1 MSNFEDYDLRHGEGT
16 GRRRPANRPSG
27 RPSGSRP
34 NGGRPNGSRPVNRN
48 GHSSRPSGYSN
59 HSMDLDDEIELYE
72 YDSQYGFEEDDMPA
86 RRSASSSARRASASR
101 SGRPSGSRPSGRPGN
116 HSGSH
121 SGSSR
126 KPASKSS
133 AKDSRDARV
142 AARGGARRPAGKNAK
157 KKKMKRTIFVV
168 EIAVLLVILIVFF
181 FWSKFGKVNWD
192 NINMEELE
200 NDSLDAETKEVLSQY
215 TTLALFGVDN
225 RSNGNLDTGNSD
237 TIILVSI
244 NNDTK
249 EVKMVSVQRD
259 TYLQVEDDK
268 YRKCNYAYNHGGVES
283 AIEMLNKNLDLN
295 IAGYVSVDFNAVAM
309 VVDDLGGLDLEVTQ
323 KMIDTNNPE
332 TGQNALAGYIAE
344 VENVLKYYPDK
355 EEYWDRNDCYFDKP
369 GVYHMNG
376 AQVVGYC
383 RNRYAVD
390 NDYGRAENQRKVI
403 KLLIEKAKHAKV
415 SQLNDICDDVFP
427 KISTSLS
434 MGQCLS
440 MATAVGDYEVTNSTG
455 FPFALK
461 TAKISS
467 KIGSVV
473 VPCTLTSNV
482 VTLHE
487 FLYEQENYDA
497 TDDVVDKI
505 SDYIQNETGF
515 SESSAEI
522 NQTPDMSSSDEKE
535 KK

>member
-1 MSNFEDYDLRHGEGT
+1 MSNFEDYDLKRGESS
-16 GRRRPANRPSG
+16 GRRRPANRTTG

-34 NGGRPNGSRPVNRN
+34 AGRTS
-48 GHSSRPSGYSN
+48 HSSYSNSHSN
-59 HSMDLDDEIELYE
+59 HSMDLDGEIELYE
-72 YDSQYGFEEDDMPA
+72 YGSQYVFEDDERPV
-86 RRSASSSARRASASR
+86 RRSASSSARRASSSR
-101 SGRPSGSRPSGRPGN
+101 SGSRA
-116 HSGSH
+116 GSH
-121 SGSSR
+121 SGSRSASQR
-126 KPASKSS
+126 KPASRNTSRSS
-133 AKDSRDARV
+133 SRPTSRDARNGSS
-142 AARGGARRPAGKNAK
+142 RNGGRRPSGRNAK
-157 KKKMKRTIFVV
+157 KKKTKRTIFVV
-168 EIAVLLVILIVFF
+168 EIVVLLLILIIFF

-192 NINMEELE
+192 NINMSELE
-200 NDSLDAETKEVLSQY
+200 NTNLDEETKEVLGQY

-225 RSNGNLDTGNSD
+225 RSNGNLDSGNSD

-259 TYLQVEDDK
+259 TYLQVEEDK
-268 YRKCNYAYNHGGVES
+268 YRKCNYAYNHGGVET

-295 IAGYVSVDFNAVAM
+295 ISGYVSVDFYAVAK

-323 KMIDTNNPE
+323 KMIDTVNKE

-403 KLLIEKAKHAKV
+403 KLIVEKAKKANLK
-415 SQLNDICDDVFP
+415 QLNDICNDVFP
-427 KISTSLS
+427 EISTSLS
-434 MGQCLS
+434 LGQCIG
-440 MATAVGDYEVTNSTG
+440 MATAVKDYEVTNSSG

-461 TAKISS
+461 TKIIS
-467 KIGSVV
+467 KKTGSVV
-473 VPCTLTSNV
+473 IPCTLSTNV
-482 VTLHE
+482 STLHQ
-487 FLYEQENYDA
+487 FLYEQENYDT
-497 TDDVVDKI
+497 TDDVVDVI
-505 SDYIQNETGF
+505 SEHIVNETGCT
-515 SESSAEI
+515 ESSAEI
-522 NQTPDMSSSDEKE
+522 NQTPDMSTESE
-535 KK
+535 KKE

>member
-1 MSNFEDYDLRHGEGT
+1 MSNFDDYDLRRGESS
-16 GRRRPANRPSG
+16 GRRRPANRTTG

-34 NGGRPNGSRPVNRN
+34 AGRTS
-48 GHSSRPSGYSN
+48 HSSYSNSHSN

-72 YDSQYGFEEDDMPA
+72 YGSQYGFEDDERPV
-86 RRSASSSARRASASR
+86 RRSASSSARRASS
-101 SGRPSGSRPSGRPGN
+101 SHSGSRA
-116 HSGSH
+116 GSH
-121 SGSSR
+121 SGSRSASQR
-126 KPASKSS
+126 KPASRSTSRSS
-133 AKDSRDARV
+133 SRPTSRDARNGSS
-142 AARGGARRPAGKNAK
+142 RNGGRRPSGRNAK
-157 KKKMKRTIFVV
+157 KKKTKRTIFVV
-168 EIAVLLVILIVFF
+168 EIVVLLLILIIFF

-192 NINMEELE
+192 NINMSELE
-200 NDSLDAETKEVLSQY
+200 NTNLDEETKEVLGQY

-225 RSNGNLDTGNSD
+225 RSNGNLESGNSD

-259 TYLQVEDDK
+259 TYLQVEEDK
-268 YRKCNYAYNHGGVES
+268 YRKCNYAYNHGGVET

-295 IAGYVSVDFNAVAM
+295 ISGYVSVDFYAVAK

-344 VENVLKYYPDK
+344 VEHVLKYYPNK

-390 NDYGRAENQRKVI
+390 NDYGRAENQRTVI
-403 KLLIEKAKHAKV
+403 KLLVEKAKKANLK
-415 SQLNDICDDVFP
+415 QLNDICDDVFP
-427 KISTSLS
+427 EISTSLS
-434 MGQCLS
+434 LGQCVG
-440 MATAVGDYEVTNSTG
+440 MATAVKDYEVTNSAG
-455 FPFALK
+455 FPFALTTK
-461 TAKISS
+461 TPSK

-473 VPCTLTSNV
+473 VPCTLSTNV
-482 VTLHE
+482 STLHQ
-487 FLYEQENYDA
+487 FLYEQENYDT
-497 TDDVVDKI
+497 TDDVVDVI
-505 SDYIQNETGF
+505 SEHIVNETGCT
-515 SESSAEI
+515 ESSAEI
-522 NQTPDMSSSDEKE
+522 NQTPDMSTESE
-535 KK
+535 KKE

>member
-1 MSNFEDYDLRHGEGT
+1 MSNFEDYDLRGRDGS
-16 GRRRPANRPSG
+16 GRRRPANRPAGRPAGSRPAGARPSG
-27 RPSGSRP
+27 RPSGSHNPQR
-34 NGGRPNGSRPVNRN
+34 RPVNRDDY
-48 GHSSRPSGYSN
+48 SSRPRY
-59 HSMDLDDEIELYE
+59 SMDLDDEIELYDG
-72 YDSQYGFEEDDMPA
+72 YGSQYGYEEDDMPA

-101 SGRPSGSRPSGRPGN
+101 SSSRSGSANRK
-116 HSGSH
+116 
-121 SGSSR
+121 
-126 KPASKSS
+126 KPASRNPKNSR
-133 AKDSRDARV
+133 DVRDARNTR
-142 AARGGARRPAGKNAK
+142 AAQAHSAGRRPTGKNAK

-168 EIAVLLVILIVFF
+168 EIAILLVILIVFF

-192 NINMEELE
+192 NINMSELQ
-200 NDSLDAETKEVLSQY
+200 NDSLDEETKEVLSQY

-225 RSNGNLDTGNSD
+225 RSNGNLDSGNSD

-259 TYLQVEDDK
+259 TYLEVTDNT
-268 YRKCNYAYNHGGVES
+268 YRKCNYAYNHGGVET

-295 IAGYVSVDFNAVAM
+295 ISGYVSVDFYAVAK

-344 VENVLKYYPDK
+344 VEHVLKYYPNK

-390 NDYGRAENQRKVI
+390 NDYGRAENQRTVI
-403 KLLIEKAKHAKV
+403 KLIVEKAKKANLK
-415 SQLNDICDDVFP
+415 QLNDICDDVFP
-427 KISTSLS
+427 EISTSLS
-434 MGQCLS
+434 FGQCVG
-440 MATAVGDYEVTNSTG
+440 MATAVKDYEVTNSTG

-461 TAKISS
+461 TKTIS
-467 KIGSVV
+467 KKTGSVV
-473 VPCTLTSNV
+473 VPCTLSTNV
-482 VTLHE
+482 STLHQ
-487 FLYEQENYDA
+487 FLYEQENYDT
-497 TDDVVDKI
+497 TDDVVDVI
-505 SDYIQNETGF
+505 SDHIVNETGCT
-515 SESSAEI
+515 ESSAEI
-522 NQTPDMSSSDEKE
+522 NQTPDMSSDSEDKKE
-535 KK
+535 

>member
-1 MSNFEDYDLRHGEGT
+1 MSNFEDYDLRGRDGS
-16 GRRRPANRPSG
+16 GRRRPANRPAGRPAGSRPAGARPSG
-27 RPSGSRP
+27 RPSGSHNPQR
-34 NGGRPNGSRPVNRN
+34 RPVNRDEY
-48 GHSSRPSGYSN
+48 SSRPRY
-59 HSMDLDDEIELYE
+59 SMDLDDEIELYDG
-72 YDSQYGFEEDDMPA
+72 YGSQYGYEEDDMPA

-101 SGRPSGSRPSGRPGN
+101 SSSRSGSAN
-116 HSGSH
+116 HK
-121 SGSSR
+121 
-126 KPASKSS
+126 KPASRNPKN
-133 AKDSRDARV
+133 SRDAKDARNTR
-142 AARGGARRPAGKNAK
+142 AAQARSGGRRPTGKNAK

-168 EIAVLLVILIVFF
+168 EIAILLVILIVFF

-192 NINMEELE
+192 NINMSELE
-200 NDSLDAETKEVLSQY
+200 NPNLDEETKEVLSQY

-225 RSNGNLDTGNSD
+225 RSNGNLDSGNSD

-268 YRKCNYAYNHGGVES
+268 YRKCNYAYNHGGVET

-295 IAGYVSVDFNAVAM
+295 ISGYVSVDFYAVAK

-344 VENVLKYYPDK
+344 VEHVLKYYPNK

-390 NDYGRAENQRKVI
+390 NDYGRAENQRTVI
-403 KLLIEKAKHAKV
+403 KLLVEKAKKANLK
-415 SQLNDICDDVFP
+415 QLNDICDDVFP
-427 KISTSLS
+427 EISTSLS
-434 MGQCLS
+434 LGQCVG
-440 MATAVGDYEVTNSTG
+440 MATAVKDYEVTNSAG

-461 TAKISS
+461 TKTISS

-487 FLYEQENYDA
+487 FLYDQENYDA

-522 NQTPDMSSSDEKE
+522 NQTPDMSSGSEDKKE
-535 KK
+535 